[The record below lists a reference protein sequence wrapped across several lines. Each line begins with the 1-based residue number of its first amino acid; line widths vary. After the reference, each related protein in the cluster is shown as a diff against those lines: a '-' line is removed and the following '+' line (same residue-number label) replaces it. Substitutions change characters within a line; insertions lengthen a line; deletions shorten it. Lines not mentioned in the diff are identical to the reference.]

1 MTQLLSY
8 VGTDPKLVAEA
19 LHRFEDVI
27 DDVAEARGCGI
38 GYEQESRMLL
48 RKRHLRRPE
57 LLNLA
62 RQGGDLQTRGFLAQV
77 VTASGRQV
85 PPADLQPFRWKSW
98 LFGCVGDVPEGPRS
112 TELAALPDFLR
123 RNVQGDSSEEL
134 LFHRVL
140 LRLRARTSDLSH
152 PRVLSEDVLAALV
165 ETTEEAEGPLGLI
178 LCDSRRI
185 FAVVVGDVQ
194 LAWARVDGVRS
205 FREKPLFAGH
215 KPKHIEY
222 PHMKAAVLVDYSGEL
237 PDGWTAVVP
246 GTAIAFSAEG
256 AVDVVDI
263 PSTP

>member
-1 MTQLLSY
+1 M
-8 VGTDPKLVAEA
+8 D
-19 LHRFEDVI
+19 
-27 DDVAEARGCGI
+27 ARGCGV
-38 GYEQESRMLL
+38 GYEHESRMLL

-57 LLNLA
+57 NVNLA

-98 LFGCVGDVPEGPRS
+98 LFGCVGDVPEGGARS

-123 RNVQGDSSEEL
+123 RNVQGHSSEEL

-140 LRLRARTSDLSH
+140 LRLRARTNDLSH
-152 PRVLSEDVLAALV
+152 PRVLAEDVLAALV
-165 ETTEEAEGPLGLI
+165 ETTAEAVGPLGLI

-185 FAVVVGDVQ
+185 FAAVVGDVQ
-194 LAWARVDGVRS
+194 LAWARVDGVQS

-222 PHMKAAVLVDYSGEL
+222 PHMKATVLVDCSGEP
-237 PDGWTAVVP
+237 PDGWAAVAP
-246 GTAIAFSAEG
+246 GTAIAFGPEG
-256 AVDVVDI
+256 PVGVVDI
-263 PSTP
+263 PSGP